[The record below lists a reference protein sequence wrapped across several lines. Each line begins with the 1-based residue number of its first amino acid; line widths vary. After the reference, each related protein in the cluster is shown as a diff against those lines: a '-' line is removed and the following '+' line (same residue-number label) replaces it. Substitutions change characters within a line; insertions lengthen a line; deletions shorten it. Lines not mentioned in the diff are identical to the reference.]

1 MAIIDHLQCGKI
13 VIFNSMLFKLRWA
26 FCINYNMDQQVV
38 YRGLF
43 GLKTVDKKTFLGFA
57 RIVDI
62 FDYMDRPLT
71 QAECSRIKVAHKTG
85 LMANCD
91 NVQEYVGKL
100 FDIAEIKLFINPEGW
115 VNEDIHKG

>member
-43 GLKTVDKKTFLGFA
+43 GLKAIDKKTFLGFA
-57 RIVDI
+57 RIVDV
-62 FDYMDRPLT
+62 FDYIDRPLT
-71 QAECSRIKVAHKTG
+71 DDEKTRLKTAHKTG
-85 LMANCD
+85 FMKTCK
-91 NVQEYVGKL
+91 NVQEYTDKL
-100 FDIAEIKLFINPEGW
+100 FKAAEIKLFVNPEGW
-115 VNEDIHKG
+115 VNEDIHKR